1 MGLLLLRYGELALK
15 GRNRRDFVRRLR
27 GNVRSC
33 LRTHGIDGSVSSV
46 GQRVYVETEQV
57 LEATEP
63 LSRVFGLVS
72 LSAVVEVERD
82 LQAIIAECVRQAR
95 EAGIGPGVSFR
106 VRARRA
112 DKTYPH
118 TSPVIDTRV
127 GKAIQLAMGG
137 DVDLSKNADV
147 TIQVEVTR
155 ERAVVFCDS
164 VAAPGGLPVGV
175 SGRVIALLS
184 GGIDSPVAAW
194 MMMKRGCSVIPL
206 HFSQSDVE
214 TAKAMDNVQELSR
227 YSYGWDLRAMVLD
240 HRETIA
246 PTLDRLR
253 QLGEERWSCVFCKRA
268 LVQKACEVAAELNA
282 HAVVMGDSLGQVASQ
297 TLPNLEVITHGIPKP
312 VLRPLIGLDKSEI
325 MDLARRIGT
334 FDTSTRDSQGCPFLP
349 AHPMTRGTIGGLRD
363 VLERVGMLN
372 EEDA

>member
-1 MGLLLLRYGELALK
+1 MGLILLRYGELALK

-27 GNVRSC
+27 SNVRSC
-33 LRTHGIDGSVSSV
+33 LRSNGIGGSVDSV
-46 GQRVYVETEQV
+46 GQRVYVKTDQV
-57 LEATEP
+57 QDAVGP

-82 LQAIIAECVRQAR
+82 LEAIIAECVRQAR

-118 TSPVIDTRV
+118 TSPDIDTRV

-137 DVDLSKNADV
+137 DVDLSSAAEV
-147 TIQVEVTR
+147 TIQVEVTG
-155 ERAVVFCDS
+155 ERTVVFCDS
-164 VAAPGGLPVGV
+164 VSAPGGLPVGV
-175 SGRVIALLS
+175 SGRVVALLS

-214 TAKAMDNVQELSR
+214 TAKAMDNVEILAR
-227 YSYGWDLRAMVLD
+227 YSYGWDLRPIVLD
-240 HRETIA
+240 HGETIG
-246 PTLDRLR
+246 PTLERLR
-253 QLGEERWSCVFCKRA
+253 QLGQERWSCVFCKRA
-268 LVQKACEVAAELNA
+268 LVQRACELAAEHNA

-297 TLPNLEVITHGIPKP
+297 TLPNLEVISHGMAKP
-312 VLRPLIGLDKSEI
+312 ILRPLIGLDKTEI
-325 MDLARRIGT
+325 MGIARRIGT

-349 AHPMTRGTIGGLRD
+349 AHPMTRGTIAGLSD
-363 VLERVGMLN
+363 VLERVGMLSK
-372 EEDA
+372 EDA